1 MRKSG
6 GKRAAIRVYA
16 LYALSLLLVTGQIAQ
31 PTAAADWGYDNY
43 APATPEPAY
52 QFPTHRPAQ
61 PKGKS
66 TFRDRDVHE
75 LRAKPQTLDSLVAPD
90 KEKSKSKGP
99 GARDEKQQE
108 DLASV
113 AQPEPVKTWL
123 EILGLVAPLSDPD
136 ELAPYPDFS
145 KTLAGE
151 QRDRFSE
158 MVATLLSEQPETG
171 SVTSFWKGLKPK
183 LKNDEQRANYR
194 LLFRAL
200 LRLRLNSGVASKNEQ
215 TLIQEALGPQRMVV
229 EEDSE
234 VPFSEDAVNSYT
246 DMAMFLYERH
256 NPGKDINTDQNRQ
269 LFSKV
274 VRGRYKEAPTD
285 ADRAA
290 MNNFPLNW
298 AKFRIVYTEA
308 DEAGKEVL
316 EKAITSEDG
325 VNRVTPR
332 NPALDSVLQAP
343 LWATLI
349 AKTQKPSRQPDAGR
363 GQAASQPLQPKPA
376 PHTKPAPPR
385 KGAPPKK
392 HSASR

>member
-1 MRKSG
+1 M
-6 GKRAAIRVYA
+6 
-16 LYALSLLLVTGQIAQ
+16 LLLTGPAVQ
-31 PTAAADWGYDNY
+31 PTFAGDWGYDND
-43 APATPEPAY
+43 TPGQTSEPSTERGLPVPS
-52 QFPTHRPAQ
+52 QR
-61 PKGKS
+61 PKGNG
-66 TFRDRDVHE
+66 TFRGRDVHE
-75 LRAKPQTLDSLVAPD
+75 LRAKPQTLESLEEEAKAKASPAKGKGAKAPPQA
-90 KEKSKSKGP
+90 E
-99 GARDEKQQE
+99 E
-108 DLASV
+108 DQAS
-113 AQPEPVKTWL
+113 ASRPEPVKTWL
-123 EILGLVAPLSDPD
+123 DILGLAAPLSDPE

-145 KTLAGE
+145 KALTAE
-151 QRDRFSE
+151 QRDRFAE
-158 MVATLLSEQPETG
+158 MVSTMLSEQPETG
-171 SVTSFWKGLKPK
+171 SVTTFWKGLKPK

-200 LRLRLNSGVASKNEQ
+200 LRLRLNSGAATKNEHE
-215 TLIQEALGPQRMVV
+215 LIQEALGPQRMVA
-229 EEDSE
+229 EEESE
-234 VPFSEDAVNSYT
+234 VPFSEDAVNAYT

-256 NPGKDINTDQNRQ
+256 NEGKSIDTDQNRE

-298 AKFRIVYTEA
+298 AKFRIAYTEA

-325 VNRVTPR
+325 VNRAAPR

-349 AKTQKPSRQPDAGR
+349 AKTQRQAK
-363 GQAASQPLQPKPA
+363 QAASASQSTQPKPA
-376 PHTKPAPPR
+376 QTKPATPH
-385 KGAPPKK
+385 KGAPAKK

>member
-1 MRKSG
+1 LLKSN
-6 GKRAAIRVYA
+6 KSRAPINGFFACS
-16 LYALSLLLVTGQIAQ
+16 LSLFLLTGPFVQRSF
-31 PTAAADWGYDNY
+31 AADWGYDND
-43 APATPEPAY
+43 TPGQTAEPSTERGSAV
-52 QFPTHRPAQ
+52 PTQR
-61 PKGKS
+61 PKGKG

-75 LRAKPQTLDSLVAPD
+75 LRAKPQTLDSLATPPD
-90 KEKSKSKGP
+90 KTKSGGKVSPAKSTRP
-99 GARDEKQQE
+99 EE
-108 DLASV
+108 DPAT
-113 AQPEPVKTWL
+113 ATRPEPVKTWL
-123 EILGLVAPLSDPD
+123 EILGLVAPLSDPE

-145 KTLAGE
+145 KALTAE
-151 QRDRFSE
+151 QRDRFAE
-158 MVATLLSEQPETG
+158 MVSTMLSEQPETT
-171 SVTSFWKGLKPK
+171 SVTAFWKGLKPK

-200 LRLRLNSGVASKNEQ
+200 LRLRLNSGAASKNEQ
-215 TLIQEALGPQRMVV
+215 ELIQEALGPQRMVV

-256 NPGKDINTDQNRQ
+256 NEGKDINTDQNRA

-298 AKFRIVYTEA
+298 AKFRIAYTEA

-325 VNRVTPR
+325 VSRATPR

-349 AKTQKPSRQPDAGR
+349 AKSQRQAK
-363 GQAASQPLQPKPA
+363 QAASASQSTQSKPN
-376 PHTKPAPPR
+376 PQTKPAPPH
-385 KGAPPKK
+385 KGAPAKK

>member
-1 MRKSG
+1 MRRSG
-6 GKRAAIRVYA
+6 GKRAPIRVFA
-16 LYALSLLLVTGQIAQ
+16 LYALGLLLVTGQIAQ
-31 PTAAADWGYDNY
+31 PTAAADWGYDND
-43 APATPEPAY
+43 APATAEPAY
-52 QFPTHRPAQ
+52 QFPTQRPAQ

-75 LRAKPQTLDSLVAPD
+75 LRAKPQALDSLVAPD
-90 KEKSKSKGP
+90 KAKSKSTGP
-99 GARDEKQQE
+99 GADVDTQEK

-123 EILGLVAPLSDPD
+123 EILGLVAPLSDPE

-145 KTLAGE
+145 KTLEGE
-151 QRDRFSE
+151 QRDRFAE

-215 TLIQEALGPQRMVV
+215 ALIQEALGPQRMVV

-343 LWATLI
+343 LWASLI
-349 AKTQKPSRQPDAGR
+349 AKTQKPSRQPDADR
-363 GQAASQPLQPKPA
+363 GQAASFTSQPKA
-376 PHTKPAPPR
+376 VPHAKPAPPR

-392 HSASR
+392 RSASR